1 MGLTL
6 KQVVPWGRSLN
17 DYIRMFNL
25 TEEDLNGSILDCGGG
40 PSSFNAE
47 ATQAGT
53 RVVSCDP
60 LYQFSVEEINGRIL
74 DTYPLI
80 LEALDANLGKFV
92 WRDITTPEHLGQLR
106 LANMKQF
113 LADFPTGKEQGRYLV
128 ESLPALPFRDRTFDL
143 ALCAHLL
150 FSYSEQFDL
159 DFHINAIREMCRV
172 AKQARVFPL
181 LTNFAG
187 DISPHL
193 HATIERLGELGY
205 GVCIEDVKYE
215 FQKGGN
221 QMLCVFPPD
230 SEIEEDSGILG

>member
-113 LADFPTGKEQGRYLV
+113 LADFPTGKEQGRYL
-128 ESLPALPFRDRTFDL
+128 
-143 ALCAHLL
+143 
-150 FSYSEQFDL
+150 L